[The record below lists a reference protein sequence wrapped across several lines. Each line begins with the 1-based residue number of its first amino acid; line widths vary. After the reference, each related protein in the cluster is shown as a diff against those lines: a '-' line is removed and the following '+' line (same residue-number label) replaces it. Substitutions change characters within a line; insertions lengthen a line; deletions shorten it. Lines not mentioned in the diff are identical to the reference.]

1 MMMNENRSSSSF
13 TLNKNGRKS
22 RRRFFETTT
31 FSKKQLENKNNTDGR
46 KDQQQ
51 QQRRHLLSPAEEE
64 TTDDDAVVEKR
75 GRSEA
80 RMIVESKKEAAT
92 HFTSLPASPL
102 DARENHHHAD
112 AGGGDSFFF
121 LKTTMKSNDSEE
133 EAETAAA
140 DEAKQEEEDEEE
152 EGRMFETILDFS
164 ASDDWNEGEEE
175 RGTLNTRFSSL
186 AASKE
191 ETMEDELSRL
201 PNDVLC
207 EISAKYLSAKD
218 VSSLEQTSKQ
228 FREILSQS
236 ELCWKHQYRKRFRW
250 RPEEKWALA
259 AKLPFS
265 SGLQK
270 KAIKPPSEG
279 WKNALKSATLKT
291 KLEKGIDETHDDD
304 KRVLTFS
311 AVKDK
316 VETINEAMS
325 NLRDGDVCLLEAGTY
340 YGSIRVPSGIHLR
353 GLKSSQKDSVHIVAD
368 DEPAIV
374 GVENV
379 NSTRNSLNNSN
390 NNIVMVSNVSLWRHR
405 AARDGSIGCFGHHP
419 KHTACAHSE
428 NKNVKLSLET
438 CDIVS
443 AGEGVVAHDCEIVNC
458 DVSTALSGI
467 VLRNGDISGCVVTS
481 AIAKDQKSKIHVDS
495 EASSHSSSD
504 EADDIEMLGI
514 ITDDDVEEDDD
525 AISID
530 SQSSSA
536 SRVYASIVILGS
548 DNEDFEERAN
558 ATTENEMTV
567 DVRNTR
573 IVMNSSHGISCL
585 DGANATV
592 RSCLIANNE
601 GGGVCVGKNSRIRMF
616 ENLVALNKGV
626 GFAVWGGGFGEALRC
641 EIREN
646 SHTGVDVS
654 CLGAVKERSDDYY
667 NTYGGIGG
675 VNGGSYEENGGN
687 ETDDEEYESELMSFL
702 LAQRQRYAI
711 THRVVMKECLIEN
724 NGSTDINVSGGAH
737 CDAFDCVIRK
747 SSCADEKQSRV
758 LVEKDSFFRI
768 SP

>member
-1 MMMNENRSSSSF
+1 MTMNENRRSSASSSSPSSF
-13 TLNKNGRKS
+13 TALNKNGRS

-31 FSKKQLENKNNTDGR
+31 ASKKQLENNKKDGK
-46 KDQQQ
+46 KDQRQ
-51 QQRRHLLSPAEEE
+51 QQRRHLLSSAEE

-80 RMIVESKKEAAT
+80 RMIVESKKEAT

-102 DARENHHHAD
+102 DVRDNHHTD
-112 AGGGDSFFF
+112 AGGGSSFFF
-121 LKTTMKSNDSEE
+121 LKTILKSNDSEE

-140 DEAKQEEEDEEE
+140 DEAKEEEDE

-175 RGTLNTRFSSL
+175 RGTVSNRFSSL

-270 KAIKPPSEG
+270 QAIKPPSEG

-353 GLKSSQKDSVHIVAD
+353 GKK
-368 DEPAIV
+368 
-374 GVENV
+374 
-379 NSTRNSLNNSN
+379 
-390 NNIVMVSNVSLWRHR
+390 
-405 AARDGSIGCFGHHP
+405 
-419 KHTACAHSE
+419 
-428 NKNVKLSLET
+428 
-438 CDIVS
+438 
-443 AGEGVVAHDCEIVNC
+443 
-458 DVSTALSGI
+458 
-467 VLRNGDISGCVVTS
+467 
-481 AIAKDQKSKIHVDS
+481 
-495 EASSHSSSD
+495 
-504 EADDIEMLGI
+504 
-514 ITDDDVEEDDD
+514 
-525 AISID
+525 
-530 SQSSSA
+530 
-536 SRVYASIVILGS
+536 
-548 DNEDFEERAN
+548 
-558 ATTENEMTV
+558 
-567 DVRNTR
+567 
-573 IVMNSSHGISCL
+573 
-585 DGANATV
+585 
-592 RSCLIANNE
+592 
-601 GGGVCVGKNSRIRMF
+601 
-616 ENLVALNKGV
+616 
-626 GFAVWGGGFGEALRC
+626 
-641 EIREN
+641 
-646 SHTGVDVS
+646 
-654 CLGAVKERSDDYY
+654 
-667 NTYGGIGG
+667 
-675 VNGGSYEENGGN
+675 
-687 ETDDEEYESELMSFL
+687 
-702 LAQRQRYAI
+702 
-711 THRVVMKECLIEN
+711 
-724 NGSTDINVSGGAH
+724 
-737 CDAFDCVIRK
+737 
-747 SSCADEKQSRV
+747 
-758 LVEKDSFFRI
+758 
-768 SP
+768 